1 MDTPPKLYDLA
12 FKVAIGRYTSG
23 DILSRETKQGL
34 QVLDISGHEPFR
46 DNWMEVVPSMFPKLK
61 VLNINNRKLCEENF
75 AHLCNNFPNLHT
87 LHIGNHKLKS
97 LEGISKL
104 TSLENLVIG
113 VSCFR
118 KETDV
123 TEIFKLRNLKSLT
136 ISENLHP
143 GWDYQFFFLKP
154 LPELTHLEIQWKGAD
169 DEFLERILPS
179 LPKLKSVVA
188 NRTKIEGFTTPPS
201 VTVYITTNLNTT
213 MKSLAYFRSIGNRK
227 EVLKALSK
235 FVEIYEDNG
244 EEEDEEKRLVCTPDQ
259 LTVCMNEVELLLEKF
274 KFDEKVVERVNRCV
288 DIFACFAANG
298 EHLSDN
304 KLKILNILLKNL
316 ANDLKNDNIPAFSIL
331 GFIWKLIR
339 NLTRNIENLNIDKIA
354 SLAMESI
361 AYGGECL
368 DDWQYS
374 CAVILAE
381 FIDRTDFSSGYYK
394 ESSFRKL
401 YKCLTKMHKNDY
413 WLQESRTSVVKVM
426 KYIEI
431 FM

>member
-12 FKVAIGRYTSG
+12 FKVAIDCYTTG

-34 QVLDISGHEPFR
+34 PVLDISGHEPFR
-46 DNWMEVVPSMFPKLK
+46 ENWMEVVPSMFPKLK

-75 AHLCNNFPNLHT
+75 AHLCNNLPNLHT

-123 TEIFKLRNLKSLT
+123 AEIFKLRNLKSLT

-143 GWDYQFFFLKP
+143 GWNYQFFFLKP

-188 NRTKIEGFTTPPS
+188 NRTKIEGYTTPPS

-213 MKSLAYFRSIGNRK
+213 MKSIAYFRSIGNHK
-227 EVLKALSK
+227 EVLKALSEFIK
-235 FVEIYEDNG
+235 TYED
-244 EEEDEEKRLVCTPDQ
+244 EEEKDEEKRLVCTPDQ

-288 DIFACFAANG
+288 DIFACYATNG

-316 ANDLKNDNIPAFSIL
+316 GNDLKNDNIPASSIL
-331 GFIWKLIR
+331 GFIWKLIG
-339 NLTRNIENLNIDKIA
+339 NLTRNIEHLKIDKIA

-361 AYGGECL
+361 VYGGECL

-413 WLQESRTSVVKVM
+413 WRQESRTSVVKVM